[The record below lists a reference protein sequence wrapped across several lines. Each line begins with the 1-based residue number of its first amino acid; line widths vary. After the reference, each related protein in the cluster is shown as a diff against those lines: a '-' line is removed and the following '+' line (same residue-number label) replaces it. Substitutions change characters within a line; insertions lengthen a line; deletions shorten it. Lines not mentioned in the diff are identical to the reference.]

1 MSDKRERI
9 LISLDPETLEML
21 DNLRGD
27 YVSRSA
33 LITTLIHLGAGDP
46 LYLKLYNSL
55 FPTNPNGGQR

>member
-21 DNLRGD
+21 DDLRGP

-46 LYLKLYNSL
+46 LYVKLYKNL
-55 FPTNPNGGQR
+55 FSTNGNGGQR